1 MCKSALTKFT
11 LIVIGAAILLPAA
24 AEEVITRVPIWEL
37 KSDSATIYLAGSVHL
52 LREQDLPI
60 PAAFDEVYAL
70 SERIVFELDMEDMMN
85 PATAM
90 AVRRQGMLP
99 EGESLSDHF
108 DEETIKAIKSY
119 AGEMGLPV
127 AILEQMKPGALF
139 ITLTSMAA
147 TRHGARPD
155 LGIESQ
161 YFQKAQKDN
170 KTTSGLETMAF
181 QMGIFHRISIKTL
194 TRMIHEM
201 IEKQDESAKALDD
214 VIAAWKSGDPKQIEE
229 IIVSE
234 LAEEEEVKK
243 LLLDDRNRSWIPSI
257 EQALSGDENVLFIVG
272 AAHLAG
278 EGSVIDL
285 LGKKGYTAKQL
296 SIIPRLP

>member
-1 MCKSALTKFT
+1 
-11 LIVIGAAILLPAA
+11 
-24 AEEVITRVPIWEL
+24 
-37 KSDSATIYLAGSVHL
+37 
-52 LREQDLPI
+52 
-60 PAAFDEVYAL
+60 
-70 SERIVFELDMEDMMN
+70 
-85 PATAM
+85 
-90 AVRRQGMLP
+90 
-99 EGESLSDHF
+99 
-108 DEETIKAIKSY
+108 
-119 AGEMGLPV
+119 
-127 AILEQMKPGALF
+127 
-139 ITLTSMAA
+139 
-147 TRHGARPD
+147 
-155 LGIESQ
+155 
-161 YFQKAQKDN
+161 
-170 KTTSGLETMAF
+170 MAF

-201 IEKQDESAKALDD
+201 IEKQDESARALDD